1 MRRKIL
7 LIAGIVVLFMIA
19 FVGAIFWMLPTDS
32 IRHLAEKTIEKQL
45 KQKQSV
51 EIEDLSI
58 SPLLNVTMKGF
69 RMTPRVADMSAA
81 ALATEGGTFDG

>member
-45 KQKQSV
+45 KQASKSK
-51 EIEDLSI
+51 I
-58 SPLLNVTMKGF
+58 S
-69 RMTPRVADMSAA
+69 R
-81 ALATEGGTFDG
+81 LARCSM